1 MRGIAAPETSH
12 VSPPV
17 KSAVVTLAAED
28 SKIGEAASQSS
39 IGDRQILDYMV
50 RLDYNIDVEKG
61 GSLIS
66 LYCEY
71 QEYLQENN
79 LIDSEQ
85 AEQLRERKKVKE
97 SAPK

>member
-1 MRGIAAPETSH
+1 
-12 VSPPV
+12 
-17 KSAVVTLAAED
+17 
-28 SKIGEAASQSS
+28 
-39 IGDRQILDYMV
+39 MV

>member
-1 MRGIAAPETSH
+1 MRGIAAPEPSH
-12 VSPPV
+12 ISPPV
-17 KSAVVTLAAED
+17 KSAIVTLAAED

-39 IGDRQILDYMV
+39 IGDRQILDCMV

-71 QEYLQENN
+71 
-79 LIDSEQ
+79 
-85 AEQLRERKKVKE
+85 
-97 SAPK
+97 

>member
-1 MRGIAAPETSH
+1 MFFNHEATEHAMQTMKGIAAPEPSY

-17 KSAVVTLAAED
+17 KSAVATSAAED
-28 SKIGEAASQSS
+28 SKIVDAASQSS
-39 IGDRQILDYMV
+39 IGNRQILDCMV

-71 QEYLQENN
+71 QDYLQENN
-79 LIDSEQ
+79 LIDTEQ
-85 AEQLRERKKVKE
+85 A
-97 SAPK
+97 